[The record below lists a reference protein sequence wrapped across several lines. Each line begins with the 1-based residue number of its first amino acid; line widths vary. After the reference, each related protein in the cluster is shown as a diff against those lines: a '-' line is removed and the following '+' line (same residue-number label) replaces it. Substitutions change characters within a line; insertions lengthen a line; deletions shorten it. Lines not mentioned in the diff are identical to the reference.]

1 MPIQVDPP
9 KRAISSTAAVVLAV
23 LGVLGIVVATNWLA
37 LPLVVVMAA
46 AVAGYF
52 LHG

>member
-9 KRAISSTAAVVLAV
+9 KRTMNSTAAVVLAV
-23 LGVLGIVVATNWLA
+23 LVLLGIVIATNWLA
-37 LPLVVVMAA
+37 LPLVIVMAA

-52 LHG
+52 LHR